1 MSSLQS
7 EPIDITASQP
17 VNQLES
23 QLASQSSTQLIDRT
37 DAPLKS
43 QSAGQLQPRAKVPLL
58 RPLLHILDYDEE
70 PGDMVRKPKQIALR
84 GQTDVYIAR
93 AEIELRRAMQALA
106 FMTDS
111 EINSISTL
119 TALSLPQ
126 NVAPLFWTINALL
139 QEKYTKPNDSQ
150 WIHNRNHDARI
161 LFQQLAKLDLMPWS
175 ERIVDYVRP
184 DDLPST
190 LLFPIGHPILG
201 RTYRRHPFKA
211 RLNQYYPVTDYF
223 SILFKER
230 EQALLSLLGQLGA
243 TKIVMTPIPATTA
256 LNCQENLA
264 AQLHQ
269 KVFKY
274 PKRSD
279 TLPSAINVKDH
290 PWVAGQ
296 PVWQSVV
303 KERVKRGALSAQ
315 FEFDCD
321 VMGML
326 KTQIRKVGQLVP
338 GLNSMKLPDTHKDTV
353 MTQVLQTRRV
363 QVEFAEVDAS
373 LAPRS
378 QTL

>member
-7 EPIDITASQP
+7 ESMDITTSQSA
-17 VNQLES
+17 NQSKS
-23 QLASQSSTQLIDRT
+23 QLADQSNTQLVGT

-43 QSAGQLQPRAKVPLL
+43 QTAGQIQLRAKVPLF

-70 PGDMVRKPKQIALR
+70 PGDVVRKLKHFALR

-93 AEIELRRAMQALA
+93 AEIELRRAMQALS
-106 FMTDS
+106 FLTDS

-139 QEKYTKPNDSQ
+139 QEKYAKPEDSQ

-211 RLNQYYPVTDYF
+211 RLSQYYPVTDYF

-243 TKIVMTPIPATTA
+243 TKITMAPIPATTA

-279 TLPSAINVKDH
+279 TLPGSINVKEH
-290 PWVAGQ
+290 PWVVGEPA
-296 PVWQSVV
+296 WQSVI

-321 VMGML
+321 VMSML
-326 KTQIRKVGQLVP
+326 KTQIKMIGQLVP

-363 QVEFAEVDAS
+363 QVEFAEVDA
-373 LAPRS
+373 
-378 QTL
+378 